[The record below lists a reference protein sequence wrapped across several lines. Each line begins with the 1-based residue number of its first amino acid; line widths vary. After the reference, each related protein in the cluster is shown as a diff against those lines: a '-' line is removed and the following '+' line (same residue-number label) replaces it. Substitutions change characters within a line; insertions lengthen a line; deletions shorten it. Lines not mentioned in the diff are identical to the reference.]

1 MALTVNNVGT
11 LSLLNVL
18 NKTTDAQQS
27 ILEKMSTGF
36 KINRGADDPAGLLA
50 ISKLDNELTAVNAG
64 IASNQRTD
72 AVLGVADNALSE
84 IGSLVNDIQRLASAT
99 ANDAALTAEEVA
111 ANQAQIDDALSSI
124 DRIVSTTNF
133 NGKKLI
139 DGSLGI
145 NSELTA
151 GAAGDITDVRIF
163 SRTPGTTDVDLTI
176 GLTNSA
182 ATAVVSQVMVTSAT
196 ADTTF
201 SVQGKLGTA
210 VITALSTENVS
221 SVAYKINQT
230 KSQTGVSAVMSTN
243 GVDMNLNSVDKGTD
257 AFVRTKLIDGNSIS
271 DKSDTGTDA
280 VVSVNGQTTAVDGDH
295 VAYSGNGINISFDLG
310 ASLTSTCTLQI
321 KGKGD
326 GDSGAT
332 FQLGGSSATRAT
344 LGIDGV
350 YSAQLGNATDGYL
363 RSLGSGGANSLITD
377 PNGAATV
384 ARKASLQVATLQ
396 GRIGGFQKFQVRTS
410 INSLNDAKE
419 GLEKA
424 KGVIN
429 DVDYAVASAELNR
442 QNVLLQS
449 AMSLL
454 GLANQQ
460 SSQVLSLLR

>member
-27 ILEKMSTGF
+27 VLEKMSTGF

-50 ISKLDNELTAVNAG
+50 ISQLDNELTAVNAG

-72 AVLGVADNALSE
+72 VVLGVADNALSE
-84 IGSLVNDIQRLASAT
+84 IGSLVNEIQRLANET
-99 ANDAALTAEEVA
+99 ANDAALTAEEIA
-111 ANQAQIDDALSSI
+111 ANQAQIDDALASI
-124 DRIVSTTNF
+124 DRVVSTTNF

-151 GAAGDITDVRIF
+151 GAAGNITDVKVF
-163 SRTPGTTDVDLTI
+163 SRTPGTADVDLTI

-182 ATAVVSQVMVTSAT
+182 ATAVTSSVMTTSTT

-221 SVAYKINQT
+221 SVAYKVNQT
-230 KSQTGVSAVMSTN
+230 KSQTGVSAVMS
-243 GVDMNLNSVDKGTD
+243 GAVMNLYSTDKGTD
-257 AFVRTKLIDGNSIS
+257 AFIRTKLIDGNNVN
-271 DKSDTGTDA
+271 DKSGTGTDA
-280 VVSVNGQTTAVDGDH
+280 VVTVNGQTTAVDGDH
-295 VAYSGNGINISFDLG
+295 VAYSGNGINLSFDLG
-310 ASLTSTCTLQI
+310 TLTSTATLQI

-326 GDSGAT
+326 GNSGAT
-332 FQLGGSSATRAT
+332 FQLGTNSSTRAT

-350 YSAQLGNATDGYL
+350 YTAQLGNASDGYL
-363 RSLGSGGANSLITD
+363 RSLGSGGAHSLLTD
-377 PNGAATV
+377 ANGAATI
-384 ARKASLQVATLQ
+384 ARKARLQVATLQ